1 MVLSSFILFHN
12 KVKFINLV
20 SELYSSRLYGGVGG
34 LDIFDWLKASPLRKN
49 VARIKNFITLPTS
62 NSIIGFYF
70 LNNEKCIFFSSNSS
84 HCAGHLLLQ

>member
-1 MVLSSFILFHN
+1 MGLQKQKPVIHIHHIE
-12 KVKFINLV
+12 K
-20 SELYSSRLYGGVGG
+20 

-84 HCAGHLLLQ
+84 NCAGHLLLQ